1 MLEYPPM
8 TNAMMYYSAV
18 AHVLKLTPQL
28 PSGYNNSAVIA
39 ALREPGALVSLV
51 NRPSLSVH
59 PSLDY
64 VGRLKNSLLSIAP
77 PGLSK
82 VSTMACGTCSNEN
95 AIKAS
100 FIKFMVCGVLL
111 CECRP
116 QFINFQEVRELVI
129 AVVRPH
135 EDNY

>member
-1 MLEYPPM
+1 MLHDVSKIDLRVQLLGEWVESPVGVAPTGMQKMAHPVGEVGTAQGEPVGLIDCQVLEYPPM

-59 PSLDY
+59 PSS
-64 VGRLKNSLLSIAP
+64 RTNSL
-77 PGLSK
+77 G
-82 VSTMACGTCSNEN
+82 TMG
-95 AIKAS
+95 
-100 FIKFMVCGVLL
+100 
-111 CECRP
+111 
-116 QFINFQEVRELVI
+116 
-129 AVVRPH
+129 
-135 EDNY
+135 